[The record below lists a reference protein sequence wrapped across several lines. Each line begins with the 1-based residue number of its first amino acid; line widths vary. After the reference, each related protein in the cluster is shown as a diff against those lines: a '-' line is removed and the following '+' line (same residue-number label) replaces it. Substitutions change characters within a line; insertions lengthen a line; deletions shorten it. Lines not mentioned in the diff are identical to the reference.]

1 MNEVNNRSALYIL
14 PKEQF
19 KKWAA
24 LYNDESV
31 EVLDARLKE
40 KHIYLIEYSFKEEG
54 LSSILEAYYIEIF
67 ENELA
72 DWNFL
77 KHEWPKDRN
86 INVFLDWF
94 EVTLCDVIYDF
105 KSGKITTEKV

>member
-1 MNEVNNRSALYIL
+1 MNEVNNRSALYLL

-40 KHIYLIEYSFKEEG
+40 KHIYLI
-54 LSSILEAYYIEIF
+54 
-67 ENELA
+67 
-72 DWNFL
+72 
-77 KHEWPKDRN
+77 
-86 INVFLDWF
+86 
-94 EVTLCDVIYDF
+94 
-105 KSGKITTEKV
+105 